1 MIHVCTDEQCVN
13 FVRTKM
19 RYHLS
24 DGLCINWEKRK
35 RPQKHLQFLN
45 FSKLFNLIACCLS
58 FYSSAFHT
66 TATRLT
72 CMYQTSVTTYW
83 CKRKL
88 AIVDIMQKN
97 PKHSNKEG
105 AVLLETDLYVSCKL
119 IYLHEYRQK

>member
-1 MIHVCTDEQCVN
+1 
-13 FVRTKM
+13 M

-35 RPQKHLQFLN
+35 RPQKHLKFLN
-45 FSKLFNLIACCLS
+45 CINCLNLIACCLS

-66 TATRLT
+66 NRDAFDMHVSNFCDHLLVQKEVGDCR
-72 CMYQTSVTTYW
+72 YHA
-83 CKRKL
+83 K
-88 AIVDIMQKN
+88 KN
-97 PKHSNKEG
+97 PKHSNKEC